1 MTAFLEKTGFQL
13 IGGTSRIVGFHI
25 YPANQDPKDVNPG
38 GHILEE
44 LMAEIRLVGTAHVS
58 AQSIDDVRAAI
69 EEFQPGL
76 VAIELDQG
84 RYKALTK
91 QAKDPTV
98 EDVLEVKNFNQLL
111 VQWLL
116 SYLQRKIGLDIG
128 VEPGAEMKAAIE
140 EAELRGIPVEMVDR
154 DIRVTLLRFWKS
166 LGFFGKIKMFYA
178 LVLSIAEVDK
188 VESAD
193 IEKLKEEDVLDVI
206 MDEFRQFSP
215 NGARALIDE
224 RDAYIA
230 HNLVRLKE
238 EKEGR
243 ILAVIGAGHVQG
255 INRYLE
261 NPGSLPSYES
271 LTREPKSFPWG
282 MAFGV
287 FITILFVLL
296 LACIAFSGVG
306 LNVLLYAFLFWVII
320 HGVLAAA
327 ATLAVGGHPYT
338 VLACFG
344 VAWMTSLNPL
354 LHVGWIAAFVEAK
367 VRKPPVSDFRRIYKA
382 ESITEMIRIPLFKV
396 VLIAAVANLGSLL
409 GTILYFIFLF
419 PVLGVDPVMV
429 ISTGMHNMWTWLAGL
444 I

>member
-1 MTAFLEKTGFQL
+1 
-13 IGGTSRIVGFHI
+13 
-25 YPANQDPKDVNPG
+25 
-38 GHILEE
+38 
-44 LMAEIRLVGTAHVS
+44 
-58 AQSIDDVRAAI
+58 
-69 EEFQPGL
+69 
-76 VAIELDQG
+76 
-84 RYKALTK
+84 
-91 QAKDPTV
+91 
-98 EDVLEVKNFNQLL
+98 
-111 VQWLL
+111 
-116 SYLQRKIGLDIG
+116 
-128 VEPGAEMKAAIE
+128 
-140 EAELRGIPVEMVDR
+140 
-154 DIRVTLLRFWKS
+154 
-166 LGFFGKIKMFYA
+166 
-178 LVLSIAEVDK
+178 
-188 VESAD
+188 
-193 IEKLKEEDVLDVI
+193 LKEEDVLDVI

-287 FITILFVLL
+287 FITLLFVLL

-367 VRKPPVSDFRRIYKA
+367 VRKPPVSDFRRIYQA

-419 PVLGVDPVMV
+419 PVIGVDPVMV
-429 ISTGMHNMWTWLAGL
+429 ISTGMHNMWMWLTGL
-444 I
+444 M